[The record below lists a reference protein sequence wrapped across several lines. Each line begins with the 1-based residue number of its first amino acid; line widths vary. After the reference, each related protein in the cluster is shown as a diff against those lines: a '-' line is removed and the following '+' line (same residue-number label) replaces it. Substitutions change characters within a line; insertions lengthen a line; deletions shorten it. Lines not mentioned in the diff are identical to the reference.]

1 MSRSTSDEGGW
12 DSGKPGAL
20 GGCGPGS
27 LKGGLVEEGPWAGEM
42 SGAFSMSGAGG
53 DKRDGWLKWRQR
65 RETTVPRTSRRMTA
79 RKR

>member
-1 MSRSTSDEGGW
+1 
-12 DSGKPGAL
+12 
-20 GGCGPGS
+20 
-27 LKGGLVEEGPWAGEM
+27 LVEEGPWAGEM